1 MPGDEGPETMVLE
14 PASAPPDEAEATDP
28 LAPAALADD
37 AVVPDAVLAHAV
49 EEMISATEE
58 ETEDET
64 PTIPARPDVTH
75 IPESEPAIGRVA
87 ER

>member
-1 MPGDEGPETMVLE
+1 MPGDEEPATVVLE
-14 PASAPPDEAEATDP
+14 QAPADP

-37 AVVPDAVLAHAV
+37 VVVPDAVLAHAV
-49 EEMISATEE
+49 EEMISATEDE
-58 ETEDET
+58 IEDEE
-64 PTIPARPDVTH
+64 PTIPVRPDVTH